1 MRDRVITKSVIDME
15 TMELI
20 YEESFPYAGQWDLC
34 IGQAIG
40 AAASIAGGLLGGGG
54 APKEDKQLA
63 AQQKQFFENLQAE
76 QSTQFAQEQDA
87 QNQIKQMW
95 DPIAKG
101 GAYQY
106 GFSTAEDQ
114 QLQKNIEE
122 AGTQA
127 TQNTVAAEQLRQQQL
142 SGGAATAPTGA
153 AAALEEQARQ
163 TGAQKTA
170 TALGQEKELGYETGR
185 ELFEKASNAEATV
198 AQLANPTGY
207 AQATTNAGNA
217 ALAGQQQVDTL
228 NAQSS
233 TAKLLGGALQG
244 TAVQGLLSKIPGS
257 FNGPSVGN
265 LPMNTAPGGGLQ
277 MPAPGI

>member
-1 MRDRVITKSVIDME
+1 ME

-20 YEESFPYAGQWDLC
+20 YEESFPYNGPWDLC
-34 IGQAIG
+34 LG
-40 AAASIAGGLLGGGG
+40 AAISAGASIAGSLFGGGG
-54 APKEDKQLA
+54 ASKADKQLSE
-63 AQQKQFFENLQAE
+63 AQRQFFTNLQGE
-76 QSTQFAQEQDA
+76 QATQFQHEQDA

-122 AGTQA
+122 AGAQA

-153 AAALEEQARQ
+153 SAALEEQARE
-163 TGAQKTA
+163 TGAQNTA
-170 TALGQEKELGYETGR
+170 TALGKEKELGYETGR
-185 ELFEKASNAEATV
+185 ELFKEASNAEATV

-207 AQATTNAGNA
+207 ADAATNAGNA
-217 ALAGQQQVDTL
+217 ALAGQQEVDTM

-244 TAVQGLLSKIPGS
+244 AGVQGLLSKIPRIGGG
-257 FNGPSVGN
+257 FRVPSVGN
-265 LPMNTAPGGGLQ
+265 LPTSTNPNAGN
-277 MPAPGI
+277 MPNLST